1 MANHTDII
9 PFIRQAEG
17 GLTGN
22 PADANPAANPSPCG
36 TDPKYNAPYHTNKGV
51 TWETY
56 EGYRGGGANCQE
68 FLAMSDGLWASI
80 WKSKYWD
87 KVNGDSIENQ
97 AIANTYASWAWGSG
111 PTGAHNL
118 MKTALK
124 RRYGY
129 SNNDVNSLSKRV
141 AILNQESRV
150 DAKQLFDLLAEE
162 RKIFFLNLTHLSMFH
177 AGWLSRLEKFK
188 TYNKR
193 HLRQSDD
200 NTLIYLLLA
209 FGVLSIGVYF
219 LVLR

>member
-1 MANHTDII
+1 
-9 PFIRQAEG
+9 
-17 GLTGN
+17 
-22 PADANPAANPSPCG
+22 
-36 TDPKYNAPYHTNKGV
+36 
-51 TWETY
+51 
-56 EGYRGGGANCQE
+56 
-68 FLAMSDGLWASI
+68 
-80 WKSKYWD
+80 
-87 KVNGDSIENQ
+87 
-97 AIANTYASWAWGSG
+97 
-111 PTGAHNL
+111 